1 MCSSFGLY
9 TLSTNFVNNLYY
21 VNTFVMQINRF
32 RQRQQTH
39 SVFVSFQLAA
49 SGGQRHSRRADVV
62 DEKLIESADGR
73 GSSLLVTSHLPQMFD
88 VPAQLARTLCSANN
102 IKTGSPA

>member
-1 MCSSFGLY
+1 MVRRSVYAVF
-9 TLSTNFVNNLYY
+9 THFVNNLYY

-32 RQRQQTH
+32 RQQQQTN

-73 GSSLLVTSHLPQMFD
+73 GS
-88 VPAQLARTLCSANN
+88 RY
-102 IKTGSPA
+102 

>member
-1 MCSSFGLY
+1 MVRRSVY
-9 TLSTNFVNNLYY
+9 TVFTNFVNNLYY

-32 RQRQQTH
+32 RQQQTN
-39 SVFVSFQLAA
+39 SVFVSFQLRA

-73 GSSLLVTSHLPQMFD
+73 GSRYS
-88 VPAQLARTLCSANN
+88 
-102 IKTGSPA
+102 